1 MALGEITTTR
11 FVIRGS
17 KVALLIFFGL
27 YAGLVTLGNLSDPGS
42 NMSFVDH
49 VFSMDT
55 TFQSE
60 SLMARAITAPL
71 AHRVAFATIV
81 ATEAVISA
89 LCLWG
94 AFRLFRAR
102 EKEADDF
109 HAAKGTA
116 LLGLLLGLGLWFF
129 GFQVVGGE
137 WFASWQSESWN
148 GLNAASRITT
158 FLLGTLVFVSLRND

>member
-1 MALGEITTTR
+1 MTLGKMTTTR

-17 KVALLIFFGL
+17 KVALLIFFGM
-27 YAGLVTLGNLSDPGS
+27 YAGTVTLGNLSDPGS
-42 NMSFVDH
+42 NMMFVEH

-60 SLMARAITAPL
+60 NLMARAITEPRV
-71 AHRVAFATIV
+71 HRVAFAAIV
-81 ATEAVISA
+81 ATEAVIAA

-94 AFRLFRAR
+94 SFRLFRAR
-102 EKEADDF
+102 KGDANEF

-116 LLGLLLGLGLWFF
+116 LLGLVLGLGLWFF
-129 GFQVVGGE
+129 GFQTVGGE

-158 FLLGTLVFVSLRND
+158 FLLGALVFVSLKND